1 MKNQGQPASIDA
13 FQVFDHTDRF
23 SVPPPPLSRS
33 RSLVFLFLFDF
44 YGAVDNYINE

>member
-1 MKNQGQPASIDA
+1 MKNQGQPASILSSFRPYGPIFCA
-13 FQVFDHTDRF
+13 AA
-23 SVPPPPLSRS
+23 PLSHS